1 MLCAKERAEL
11 LTAVGF
17 TEQQAAS
24 FNDVL
29 FSSGGALAE
38 AGIPADLLAALND
51 WHTATWYTVEDQ
63 DDYQVHSVGVKPKDT
78 LADIIFACCFARF
91 SQATYTCP
99 PTRGVGCHYHHCPP
113 GPSFHAS
120 PLFLSKC
127 AWCLTGLPCCFP
139 LSPTWHSRCF
149 PELPDLISPAFFDLP
164 LLPPAFHDD
173 FFVHIAADSPT
184 LLLHNLVRVADIVHD
199 VAQQRA
205 MKLQFAEGETEAV
218 LHLRGRGEKAA
229 IEALAARKPSDVKDC
244 IAALPLAW
252 GEHLRVVTNY
262 TNVGTIAAM
271 NDSAAQDLA
280 HRTNA
285 AQAAEKSQA
294 ARLLGAARVPTKC
307 KQLVVSAIHSS
318 LLYAAV
324 TWGPL
329 FTQSV

>member
-173 FFVHIAADSPT
+173 FVIPIAADSPT
-184 LLLHNLVRVADIVHD
+184 LLLQNLVRVADIVHN
-199 VAQQRA
+199 VAQQHA
-205 MKLQFAEGETEAV
+205 MQLQFCRGQQRRLSSIYEEEARRQLLKPWQLASPV
-218 LHLRGRGEKAA
+218 TSRTALRRSHLHGGSTCE
-229 IEALAARKPSDVKDC
+229 SSQ
-244 IAALPLAW
+244 
-252 GEHLRVVTNY
+252 
-262 TNVGTIAAM
+262 TIPM
-271 NDSAAQDLA
+271 W
-280 HRTNA
+280 
-285 AQAAEKSQA
+285 
-294 ARLLGAARVPTKC
+294 ARL
-307 KQLVVSAIHSS
+307 Q
-318 LLYAAV
+318 
-324 TWGPL
+324 
-329 FTQSV
+329 Q